1 VDKLNLEKI
10 QKDAKGMENK
20 AEDRVEKN
28 EKKKWTE
35 IAEVR
40 MLMYVIP
47 VGIALALLGLFL
59 SQLSGH

>member
-1 VDKLNLEKI
+1 
-10 QKDAKGMENK
+10 METQDIDNI
-20 AEDRVEKN
+20 EEP

>member
-1 VDKLNLEKI
+1 MNDTESSKEPK
-10 QKDAKGMENK
+10 
-20 AEDRVEKN
+20 
-28 EKKKWTE
+28 KKKWTE

-47 VGIALALLGLFL
+47 VGVALALLGLVL

>member
-1 VDKLNLEKI
+1 
-10 QKDAKGMENK
+10 MENK
-20 AEDRVEKN
+20 VENNGKAT

-47 VGIALALLGLFL
+47 VGIAMALLGFIL
-59 SQLSGH
+59 SQLSGQ

>member
-1 VDKLNLEKI
+1 MATPEP
-10 QKDAKGMENK
+10 
-20 AEDRVEKN
+20 VEVKEP

-47 VGIALALLGLFL
+47 IGIAMAIIGLIL
-59 SQLSGH
+59 SQISYH

>member
-1 VDKLNLEKI
+1 MATPEPIKVNEP
-10 QKDAKGMENK
+10 
-20 AEDRVEKN
+20 

-47 VGIALALLGLFL
+47 VGIAMAVIGFIL
-59 SQLSGH
+59 STLTGH

>member
-1 VDKLNLEKI
+1 
-10 QKDAKGMENK
+10 MENNT
-20 AEDRVEKN
+20 EDS
-28 EKKKWTE
+28 KKKNWKE

-47 VGIALALLGLFL
+47 VGIALALLGLVL

>member
-1 VDKLNLEKI
+1 
-10 QKDAKGMENK
+10 MEIDETK
-20 AEDRVEKN
+20 TTQEP
-28 EKKKWTE
+28 EKKNWKD

-47 VGIALALLGLFL
+47 VGILMAIIGLIL